1 MTFSTRKE
9 KEVRIIDLVEG
20 DIFKI
25 SGKNYSF
32 VRIKRGGKSMVIT
45 QLENEKD
52 YSTKIH
58 DIVATKT
65 VIGKVNKKAKPTKK
79 NVSNELLIK
88 DVKLNESVVIMTGRN
103 NQVPQLYKLVDIKAD
118 NKFSHVFMNP
128 VTKRKEKFNAN
139 DSWKVYRLN
148 DLLK

>member
-20 DIFKI
+20 NVFKM

-32 VRIKRGGKSMVIT
+32 VRIKRGGKNMVIT

-52 YSTKIH
+52 YSARIH
-58 DIVATKT
+58 DIFATKT
-65 VIGKVNKKAKPTKK
+65 VIGKVNKKAKSTKK

-103 NQVPQLYKLVDIKAD
+103 NQVPQLYKLVDIIAG